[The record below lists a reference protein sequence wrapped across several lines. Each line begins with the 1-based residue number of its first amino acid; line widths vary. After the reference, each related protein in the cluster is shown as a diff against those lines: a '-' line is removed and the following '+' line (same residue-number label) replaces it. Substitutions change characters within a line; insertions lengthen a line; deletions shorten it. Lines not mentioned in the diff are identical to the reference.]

1 MKILWATPW
10 NKDSAIARVG
20 AMVIEELQRMRV
32 TVCVVRTEVAALVE
46 SKGFPSPP
54 LARFPFQVGSLEG
67 FDAVVVNFGDN
78 WPFHG
83 KGLQF
88 LTATPC
94 IAVLHD
100 ATLFNFYREEAH
112 FSGNPDAVTK
122 FFNEA
127 SADYGPLA
135 SSSADFKF
143 GDADW
148 NMTAAE
154 QWPCM
159 HKIAAQAHAVV
170 VHSNHC
176 IECLPQPVRC
186 KTHVLMLPA
195 FATPWKQPAPPLLDG
210 GQILLCTIGH
220 INENKRVASVIKAI
234 AASAVLKERVIYVL
248 AGPIEDALR
257 DALQALAAD
266 LGLRGLRVLGRVT
279 DREMS
284 ECLNASHIVCCL
296 RHPTIEG
303 GSASALEV
311 LQYGRPT
318 LVTDSGFYRQ
328 IPDEYVWKVDPNRE
342 EPDIIR
348 HLENICSDYSKALEK
363 AGRSPAWVSDN
374 CSAKHY
380 AEKIVK
386 ICLSLTPCEAVS
398 HALEH
403 IQTMASSFGVPAND
417 PLRQRLSSVSKSLF
431 QHGQ

>member
-10 NKDSAIARVG
+10 NRDSAIARVS

-46 SKGFPSPP
+46 SKAFPSPP
-54 LARFPFQVGSLEG
+54 LARFPFQLGSLEE
-67 FDAVVVNFGDN
+67 FDAVVVHFGDN

-83 KGLQF
+83 QGLQF

-100 ATLFNFYREEAH
+100 ATLFNFYRGEAN
-112 FSGNPDAVTK
+112 FSGKPDAMTK
-122 FFNEA
+122 FYNEA
-127 SADYGPLA
+127 YANYGPLA
-135 SSSADFKF
+135 CPSADVKF

-148 NMTAAE
+148 NMTAAK

-159 HKIAAQAHAVV
+159 HKIATQAYAVV
-170 VHSNHC
+170 VHSAHC

-186 KTHVLMLPA
+186 KTHVMMLPA
-195 FATPWKQPAPPLLDG
+195 LATPWKQPAPSLRDG
-210 GQILLCTIGH
+210 GPIMLCTIGH
-220 INENKRVASVIKAI
+220 INENKRVASIIQAI
-234 AASAVLKERVIYVL
+234 AASAVLKERVNYVL
-248 AGPIEDALR
+248 AGPIEDTVK
-257 DALQALAAD
+257 DALQALAAN
-266 LGLRGLRVLGRVT
+266 LGFRGLRVLGRVT

-284 ECLNASHIVCCL
+284 ECLNTSHIVCCL
-296 RHPTIEG
+296 RHPSIEG
-303 GSASALEV
+303 GTARLLEV

-318 LVTDSGFYRQ
+318 LVTEGGFYRQ
-328 IPDEYVWKVDPNRE
+328 IPEEYVWKVDPDRE

-348 HLENICSDYSKALEK
+348 HLGSICSDYPKAL
-363 AGRSPAWVSDN
+363 GRARHSPAWVSDN

-380 AEKIVK
+380 AERILE
-386 ICLSLTPCEAVS
+386 ICLSLRPCEAVS
-398 HALEH
+398 RALEH

-417 PLRQRLSSVSKSLF
+417 PLRQRLSSVSKSFF